1 MIAERYITEWSA
13 SFPWTKN
20 SFVEQDM
27 VICRALVDIF
37 SDPFLANALAFRG
50 GTAIHKLHFS
60 PQVRYSEDI
69 DLVQVEPGPVK
80 PITERLGKVLSWLP
94 RMTSEMRRFGFRMKF
109 RYESEIAPIEPMRLK
124 VEVNTFEHFSV
135 LGYASVPF
143 EMKSS
148 WYSGSC
154 TLKTYSLNELM
165 GTKLRALYQ
174 RKKGRDLFDL
184 YLALPRVDVP
194 TIVRVWREYME
205 FRDGEV
211 PTAKQFAMNMDEKMA
226 LNDYL
231 GDVAPLL
238 RRGVTFNPHEA
249 YAAFKDAV
257 LPLISRDM

>member
-1 MIAERYITEWSA
+1 MIAERYITEWSDN
-13 SFPWTKN
+13 FPWTKN

-37 SDPFLANALAFRG
+37 SDPYLSNALAFSG

-80 PITERLGKVLSWLP
+80 PITERLSEVLSWLP
-94 RMTSEMRRFGFRMKF
+94 RMTSEIRRFGFRMKF

-135 LGYASVPF
+135 LGYVTIPF
-143 EMKSS
+143 CMKSS
-148 WYSGSC
+148 WYSGAC
-154 TLKTYSLNELM
+154 ELKTYSLNELM

-184 YLALPRVDVP
+184 HLALSRVDLP
-194 TIVRVWREYME
+194 TVVRVWREYMG
-205 FRDGEV
+205 FRGGEI
-211 PTAKQFAMNMDEKMA
+211 PTAKQFILNMDEKMH

-231 GDVAPLL
+231 GDVDPLL
-238 RRGVTFNPHEA
+238 RRGVAFNPHEA
-249 YAAFKDAV
+249 YSAFKEIV
-257 LPLISRDM
+257 LPHI

>member
-1 MIAERYITEWSA
+1 MIAERYITEWSDN
-13 SFPWTKN
+13 FPWTKN

-37 SDPFLANALAFRG
+37 SDPYLSNALAFRG

-80 PITERLGKVLSWLP
+80 PITERLSEVLSWLP
-94 RMTSEMRRFGFRMKF
+94 RMTSEIRRFGFRMKF

-135 LGYASVPF
+135 LGYVAIPF
-143 EMKSS
+143 CMKSS
-148 WYSGSC
+148 WYSGAC
-154 TLKTYSLNELM
+154 ELKTYSLNELM

-184 YLALPRVDVP
+184 HLALSRVDLP
-194 TIVRVWREYME
+194 TVVRVWREYMG
-205 FRDGEV
+205 FCGGEI
-211 PTAKQFAMNMDEKMA
+211 PTAKQFILNMDEKMR

-231 GDVAPLL
+231 GDVDPLL
-238 RRGVTFNPHEA
+238 RRGVVFNPHEA
-249 YAAFKDAV
+249 YSAFKEIV
-257 LPLISRDM
+257 LPHI

>member
-1 MIAERYITEWSA
+1 MIAERYITEWSNT
-13 SFPWTKN
+13 FPWIKN

-37 SDPFLANALAFRG
+37 SDPFLSNALAFRG

-69 DLVQVEPGPVK
+69 DLVQIEPGPVK
-80 PITERLGKVLSWLP
+80 PITERLGKVLAWLP
-94 RMTSEMRRFGFRMKF
+94 HRSSEMRRFGFRLKF

-124 VEVNTFEHFSV
+124 VEVNTFEHFAV
-135 LGYASVPF
+135 LGHVSVPF
-143 EMKSS
+143 DMQSS
-148 WYSGSC
+148 WYVGSC

-184 YLALPRVDVP
+184 YLALPSIDVQ
-194 TIVRVWREYME
+194 TIVRVWREYMR

-211 PTAKQFAMNMDEKMA
+211 PTAKQFAANMDEKIQQS
-226 LNDYL
+226 DYL
-231 GDVAPLL
+231 GDVEPLL
-238 RRGVTFNPHEA
+238 RRGMKYNPLEA
-249 YAAFKDAV
+249 YAAFKEVV
-257 LPLISRDM
+257 LPLI

>member
-1 MIAERYITEWSA
+1 MIAERYITEWSDN
-13 SFPWTKN
+13 FPWTKN

-37 SDPFLANALAFRG
+37 SDPYLSNALAFRG
-50 GTAIHKLHFS
+50 GTAIHKLHLN
-60 PQVRYSEDI
+60 PQARYSEDI

-80 PITERLGKVLSWLP
+80 PITERLSEVLSWLP
-94 RMTSEMRRFGFRMKF
+94 RKTSEIRRFGFRMKF

-135 LGYASVPF
+135 LGYVKVPF

-148 WYSGSC
+148 WYTGSC
-154 TLKTYSLNELM
+154 ALKTYSLNELM

-184 YLALPRVDVP
+184 HLALPHVDLP
-194 TIVRVWREYME
+194 TVVRVWREYMG
-205 FRDGEV
+205 FRGGEI
-211 PTAKQFAMNMDEKMA
+211 PTAKQFILNMDEKMC

-231 GDVAPLL
+231 GDVDPLL

-249 YAAFKDAV
+249 YSAFKEIV
-257 LPLISRDM
+257 LPHI

>member
-94 RMTSEMRRFGFRMKF
+94 HMTSEMRRFGFRMKF

-135 LGYASVPF
+135 LGYA
-143 EMKSS
+143 
-148 WYSGSC
+148 C
-154 TLKTYSLNELM
+154 
-165 GTKLRALYQ
+165 
-174 RKKGRDLFDL
+174 
-184 YLALPRVDVP
+184 DVC
-194 TIVRVWREYME
+194 R
-205 FRDGEV
+205 
-211 PTAKQFAMNMDEKMA
+211 
-226 LNDYL
+226 
-231 GDVAPLL
+231 L
-238 RRGVTFNPHEA
+238 RRFRGVSGRLSSLLLGRGAGRRPIPVRTC
-249 YAAFKDAV
+249 
-257 LPLISRDM
+257 R

>member
-1 MIAERYITEWSA
+1 MIAERYITEWSG

-37 SDPFLANALAFRG
+37 SDPFLSNALAFRG

-69 DLVQVEPGPVK
+69 YLVQVEPGPVK
-80 PITERLGKVLSWLP
+80 PITERLGEVLSWLP

-109 RYESEIAPIEPMRLK
+109 RYESEIAPVEPMRLK

-135 LGYASVPF
+135 LGYAHVPF
-143 EMKSS
+143 GMKCS
-148 WYSGSC
+148 WYTGSC
-154 TLKTYSLNELM
+154 MLKTYSLDELM

-174 RKKGRDLFDL
+174 RKKGRDLFDFN
-184 YLALPRVDVP
+184 LALPRVDLP
-194 TIVRVWREYME
+194 TVVHVWREYME
-205 FRDGEV
+205 FRGGEV
-211 PTAKQFAMNMDEKMA
+211 PTARQFAMNMDEKMA

-231 GDVAPLL
+231 GDVDPLL
-238 RRGVTFNPHEA
+238 RSGVTFNPHEA
-249 YAAFKDAV
+249 YAMFKEMV
-257 LPLISRDM
+257 MPLM

>member
-1 MIAERYITEWSA
+1 MIAERYITEWSD

-20 SFVEQDM
+20 SFIEQDM

-37 SDPFLANALAFRG
+37 SDSYLSNALAFRG
-50 GTAIHKLHFS
+50 GTAIHKIHFS

-80 PITERLGKVLSWLP
+80 PIAERLGKVLSWLP
-94 RMTSEMRRFGFRMKF
+94 RMTSEIRRFGFRMKF

-135 LGYASVPF
+135 LGYAMVPF
-143 EMKSS
+143 VMKSS
-148 WYSGSC
+148 WYTGDC
-154 TLKTYSLNELM
+154 TIKTYFLDELI

-184 YLALPRVDVP
+184 HLALPRIDVS
-194 TIVRVWREYME
+194 TIVRVWREYMG
-205 FRDGEV
+205 FRGGEI
-211 PTAKQFAMNMDEKMA
+211 PTAKPFAMNMEEKMS
-226 LNDYL
+226 LNDYI
-231 GDVAPLL
+231 GDVGPRL

-249 YAAFKDAV
+249 YAAFKESV
-257 LPLISRDM
+257 LPLI

>member
-1 MIAERYITEWSA
+1 MIAERYITEWSDN
-13 SFPWTKN
+13 FPWTKN

-37 SDPFLANALAFRG
+37 SDPYLSNALAFRG

-69 DLVQVEPGPVK
+69 DLVQVEPGPAK
-80 PITERLGKVLSWLP
+80 PITERLSEVLSWLP
-94 RMTSEMRRFGFRMKF
+94 RMTSEIRRFGFRMKF

-135 LGYASVPF
+135 LGYVTIPF
-143 EMKSS
+143 CMKSS
-148 WYSGSC
+148 WYSGAC
-154 TLKTYSLNELM
+154 ELKTYSLNELM

-184 YLALPRVDVP
+184 HLALSRVDLP
-194 TIVRVWREYME
+194 TVVRVWREYMG
-205 FRDGEV
+205 FRGGEI
-211 PTAKQFAMNMDEKMA
+211 PTAKQFILNMDEKMH

-231 GDVAPLL
+231 GDVDPLL
-238 RRGVTFNPHEA
+238 RRGVAFNPHEA
-249 YAAFKDAV
+249 YSAFKEIV
-257 LPLISRDM
+257 LPHI

>member
-1 MIAERYITEWSA
+1 MIAERYITEWSD

-37 SDPFLANALAFRG
+37 SDPFLSNALAFRG

-80 PITERLGKVLSWLP
+80 PITERLGEVLSWLP
-94 RMTSEMRRFGFRMKF
+94 RMASEMRRFGFRMKF
-109 RYESEIAPIEPMRLK
+109 RYESEIAPVEPMRLK

-135 LGYASVPF
+135 LGYAHVPF
-143 EMKSS
+143 GMRCS
-148 WYSGSC
+148 WYTGSC
-154 TLKTYSLNELM
+154 TLKTYSLDELM

-174 RKKGRDLFDL
+174 RKKGRDLFDFN
-184 YLALPRVDVP
+184 LAIPRVDLP
-194 TIVRVWREYME
+194 TVVRVWREYMA

-211 PTAKQFAMNMDEKMA
+211 PTARQFAMNMDEKMA

-231 GDVAPLL
+231 GDVDPLL
-238 RRGVTFNPHEA
+238 RSGVTFNPHEA
-249 YAAFKDAV
+249 YAAFKEMV
-257 LPLISRDM
+257 LPLM

>member
-1 MIAERYITEWSA
+1 MIAERYITEWSD

-20 SFVEQDM
+20 SFIEQDM

-37 SDPFLANALAFRG
+37 SDSYLSNALAFRG
-50 GTAIHKLHFS
+50 GTAIHKIHFS

-80 PITERLGKVLSWLP
+80 PIAERLGKVLSWLP
-94 RMTSEMRRFGFRMKF
+94 RMTSEIRRFGFRMKF

-135 LGYASVPF
+135 LGYAMVPF
-143 EMKSS
+143 VMKSS
-148 WYSGSC
+148 WYTGDC
-154 TLKTYSLNELM
+154 AIKTYFLDELI

-184 YLALPRVDVP
+184 HLALPRIDVS
-194 TIVRVWREYME
+194 TIVRVWREYMG
-205 FRDGEV
+205 FRGGEI
-211 PTAKQFAMNMDEKMA
+211 PTAKQFAMNMEEKMS
-226 LNDYL
+226 LNDYI
-231 GDVAPLL
+231 GDVGPLL

-249 YAAFKDAV
+249 YAAFKESV
-257 LPLISRDM
+257 LPLI

>member
-80 PITERLGKVLSWLP
+80 PITERLGKALSWLP
-94 RMTSEMRRFGFRMKF
+94 HMTSEMRRFGFRMKF
-109 RYESEIAPIEPMRLK
+109 RYASEIAPIEPMRLK

-184 YLALPRVDVP
+184 HLALPRIDVP

-211 PTAKQFAMNMDEKMA
+211 PTARQFAMNMDEKMA

-238 RRGVTFNPHEA
+238 RHGVTFNPHVA
-249 YAAFKDAV
+249 YSAFKEPV
-257 LPLISRDM
+257 LPLI